1 MYMNWYFLHGLKNTY
16 LENITWSTLISL
28 FKANEFNEKKEKAL
42 KQIDELALDRS
53 VEAKDK
59 QEVLYQEILVN

>member
-1 MYMNWYFLHGLKNTY
+1 MYMNWYFLDGLKNTY
-16 LENITWSTLISL
+16 LENITWSALISL